1 MLVVSRKH
9 ITHVKE
15 VCMYGQSC
23 SVALM
28 YVLLVVSSTYGV
40 KELQV
45 YLKDTIISAAKLLL
59 ILSTPI
65 CIAS

>member
-1 MLVVSRKH
+1 MAKVAL
-9 ITHVKE
+9 
-15 VCMYGQSC
+15 Y
-23 SVALM
+23 ALM

-59 ILSTPI
+59 ILFTPI

>member
-9 ITHVKE
+9 ITHVKG

-45 YLKDTIISAAKLLL
+45 YLKDTITIITS
-59 ILSTPI
+59 SYPI
-65 CIAS
+65 YAYLYCIAS